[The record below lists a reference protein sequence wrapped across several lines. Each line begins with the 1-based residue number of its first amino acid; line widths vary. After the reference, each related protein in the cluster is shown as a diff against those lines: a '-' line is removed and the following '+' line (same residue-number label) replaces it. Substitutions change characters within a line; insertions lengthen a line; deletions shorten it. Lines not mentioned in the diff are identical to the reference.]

1 LRRRGNGLARRNA
14 GAATPENVK
23 LVFKSAEN
31 FEEKARKNAV
41 LLLGASQAFAG

>member
-1 LRRRGNGLARRNA
+1 LCRRGNGLVRRKVRT
-14 GAATPENVK
+14 ATPETIK

-41 LLLGASQAFAG
+41 MPLGASQAFAG